1 MNDMINISD
10 FNEIVKGIKAMKADL
25 VYVKGNTLYGTDNNF
40 TLLKTYILNTVI
52 PVSPFTII
60 TKTLSSEFFNSIIDV
75 YIKIDTDINKIYC
88 SANRGAVE
96 DYPEM
101 ISTKYNDRIESII
114 ANLSRDINPPFA
126 RPIYFGEIT
135 NDENFQRFKT
145 IKSGEGADLYI
156 PCGNSEYGLYL
167 YSGAIPMVK
176 ADRIYLH
183 IFDLGNTFIANFQI
197 VKKKDSSVNLYIKYV
212 KLQNSMYRA

>member
-1 MNDMINISD
+1 MNNIINISD
-10 FNEIVKGIKAMKADL
+10 FNEIAKGIKSMKADL

-40 TLLKTYILNTVI
+40 TILKTYILDTIVPI
-52 PVSPFTII
+52 KPFTII
-60 TKTLSSEFFNSIIDV
+60 TKTLSSEFFNSIVDI

-88 SANRGAVE
+88 TANRSIVE

-101 ISTKYNDRIESII
+101 INNRYNDRIESIVSNI
-114 ANLSRDINPPFA
+114 NLSTNSQFTRC
-126 RPIYFGEIT
+126 IYFGEIT

-156 PCGNSEYGLYL
+156 PCNNTEYSMYL
-167 YSGAIPMVK
+167 YSGAIPMIK
-176 ADRIYLH
+176 SDKIILN

-197 VKKKDSSVNLYIKYV
+197 IKKKNNIVNLYIKYV
-212 KLQNSMYRA
+212 KLQNNVYRA